1 MTTDWKAL
9 CAELVNSWTEGLNIV
24 GPMHHARAL
33 LDQPETPSRL
43 HHCPT
48 HGQQPDNAW
57 GCPECVREMRQQLAH
72 HEPEGPTDEEILN
85 LFWKHS
91 SEFGYIGVGVTDEDA
106 PALIREALAR
116 WGRPAIEPETNGQA

>member
-9 CAELVNSWTEGLNIV
+9 CAELVDSWTEGLNIV
-24 GPMHHARAL
+24 GPMHRARAL
-33 LDQPETPSRL
+33 LSQP
-43 HHCPT
+43 
-48 HGQQPDNAW
+48 
-57 GCPECVREMRQQLAH
+57 
-72 HEPEGPTDEEILN
+72 EPEGPTDEEILN

-116 WGRPAIEPETNGQA
+116 WGRPATEPKTNGQT